1 MAGGRTLSG
10 STAVVLAMLS
20 AGCYSYLPAPP
31 VPQPGI
37 RVALE
42 LNDQG
47 RVGLANHLGPEVS
60 RVEGGLVGWT
70 DSQYV
75 VQVSDVI
82 GLQGTR
88 TRWSGETVTLRPEYV
103 RSLRERKFSWAKTAL
118 LSSALTGA
126 FVALIATRSLLGQG
140 PAGGEPQPPGSGDN
154 H

>member
-1 MAGGRTLSG
+1 MAGGRTLAG
-10 STAVVLAMLS
+10 SIATLLALLS

-31 VPQPGI
+31 VPEPGM

-47 RVGLANHLGPEVS
+47 RVGLANHLGPEAA

-103 RSLRERKFSWAKTAL
+103 KSLRERRFSWAKTAL

-126 FVALIATRSLLGQG
+126 LVAFIATRSLLGQG
-140 PAGGEPQPPGSGDN
+140 PSGGETQPPGPGEN